1 MTLTDFSLL
10 TDENIDEQIVLF
22 LRNQGF
28 QVKDVKEEN
37 LVGSDD
43 VALLRLAAAEN
54 RVVVTHDSDFG
65 TLAIAAGEPYAGL
78 LYLRPGHFKSE
89 FTIDTVRT
97 LLTKNLEVTPPFIV
111 VAVRSGSGI
120 RIRIRQ

>member
-1 MTLTDFSLL
+1 MKLIDSGLL
-10 TDENIDEQIVLF
+10 TDENIDKQIVSF
-22 LRNQGF
+22 LRSHGF

-43 VALLRLAAAEN
+43 VMLLRLAMAEN

-65 TLAIAAGEPYAGL
+65 TLSIAAGEPYVGL
-78 LYLRPGHFKSE
+78 LYLRPGHFKTE

-97 LLTKNLEVTPPFIV
+97 LLAESLEVTPPFIV
-111 VAVRSGSGI
+111 VAVRSGRDVKI
-120 RIRIRQ
+120 RVRQ